1 MIHSLSSPGPATQ
14 WAVVPVWSTNL
25 VPATQLK
32 HWMNLCLFTCV
43 SYLPEYLIAGH
54 VARNHNYLVLTCA
67 ACRVAGPVDD
77 KFICLIPTSHAIQ
90 HQRRPQT
97 FALLTRRASSN
108 LVIFFLYSVQEIIFS
123 CSFTYIIGG
132 PRVPCENAN
141 ISPKSIQKWSFGT
154 VKYFVSENG
163 NCYCQHLCNKSMSGG
178 VWWSGWVVGC
188 WQSIRKWRI
197 ETMGWG
203 DIPGI

>member
-1 MIHSLSSPGPATQ
+1 MGSGSG
-14 WAVVPVWSTNL
+14 V
-25 VPATQLK
+25 K
-32 HWMNLCLFTCV
+32 HKLGAGNSAETLNEFVFIYLCVLFTRIFNCRTRGQESQLSCFDV
-43 SYLPEYLIAGH
+43 
-54 VARNHNYLVLTCA
+54 
-67 ACRVAGPVDD
+67 CRVPRPGPVDD

-163 NCYCQHLCNKSMSGG
+163 NCYCQHLCNKSMRVGVDGLWAVGSQSGNG
-178 VWWSGWVVGC
+178 
-188 WQSIRKWRI
+188 
-197 ETMGWG
+197 E
-203 DIPGI
+203 

>member
-1 MIHSLSSPGPATQ
+1 MRAVSWCTAALLRASAPWFTHCPPLVPTTQ

-67 ACRVAGPVDD
+67 ACRVPGPVDD

-132 PRVPCENAN
+132 PRVPEFHVKTPT
-141 ISPKSIQKWSFGT
+141 SPQNQSK
-154 VKYFVSENG
+154 ND
-163 NCYCQHLCNKSMSGG
+163 HLG
-178 VWWSGWVVGC
+178 
-188 WQSIRKWRI
+188 Q
-197 ETMGWG
+197 
-203 DIPGI
+203 